1 MVAGLILAAGRST
14 RMGRPKALLTQ
25 VFTRRT
31 FVAHLISASH
41 EAGLT
46 TVFVIGQAANVE
58 LAAEVDRV
66 GATLLVNDTP
76 ERGQLSSILVG
87 LDAAERLDASAILV
101 MPVDVPLVSSTVIAQ
116 IVAAANRSDARI
128 VRATHAGR
136 HGHPVLFKRSVFD
149 EVRSADPSIGARG
162 VVRADPAR
170 VLDVEVNDPG
180 VTLDIDTPEDYRRAF
195 GVEL

>member
-41 EAGLT
+41 EARLT

-149 EVRSADPSIGARG
+149 EVRSADPSIGARA
-162 VVRADPAR
+162 VVRVDPAR

>member
-46 TVFVIGQAANVE
+46 AVLVIGQAANVE

-149 EVRSADPSIGARG
+149 EVRSADPSIGARA
-162 VVRADPAR
+162 VVRVDPAR